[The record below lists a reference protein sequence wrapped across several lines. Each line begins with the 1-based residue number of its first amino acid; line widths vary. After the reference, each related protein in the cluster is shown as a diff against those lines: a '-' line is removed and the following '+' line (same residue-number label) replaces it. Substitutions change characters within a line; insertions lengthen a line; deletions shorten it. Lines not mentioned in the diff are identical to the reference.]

1 MFGNASAAKHTSL
14 WGQQY
19 IFLLGLSCAT
29 CKVKLMSSSCLPVGL
44 ITTCWKCLLNA
55 LSCPAK
61 TPSASASANSHL
73 VTSGAL
79 TVPSLMSFASMSSV
93 ASVQSTADRVAA
105 LLQETPQRTL
115 LLGKGQ
121 VDAAQLLEIQ
131 QHHPHHQLRI
141 EIEPLARHGMQQVR
155 QHLHLLL
162 IFMMLFVQG
171 TNSDV
176 AFHDSAYCRGA
187 QIVLCPLPGNPC
199 SA

>member
-1 MFGNASAAKHTSL
+1 LGPAIYFFAWSVLRHLQGQADVIFVFARADHNLREVLAKCTVMP
-14 WGQQY
+14 GQ
-19 IFLLGLSCAT
+19 
-29 CKVKLMSSSCLPVGL
+29 P
-44 ITTCWKCLLNA
+44 
-55 LSCPAK
+55 
-61 TPSASASANSHL
+61 PSASASANSHL

-79 TVPSLMSFASMSSV
+79 TVPSLTSFASMSSV

-105 LLQETPQRTL
+105 LLQEPPQRTL